1 MRDDEDNRESLD
13 VERDGAC
20 DSKSACKFA
29 VCFCRRFVICLSNND
44 RRSPNDRG
52 EVVNRGSLAN

>member
-1 MRDDEDNRESLD
+1 M
-13 VERDGAC
+13 ERDGAC

-44 RRSPNDRG
+44 RRTPNDRG